1 MANTGIGLQ
10 FWSASSDEHPLAN
23 AGIRR
28 EGGIGVSALP
38 ASTPRMSLRHLF
50 F

>member
-1 MANTGIGLQ
+1 MQESGENVE
-10 FWSASSDEHPLAN
+10 S
-23 AGIRR
+23 
-28 EGGIGVSALP
+28 GVSALP